1 MPTVNAMSRSL
12 LVAGLA
18 LMALAAPGCK
28 SAMIEDT
35 DIPDTVDTRAIY
47 DRVMEYRVAMEARD
61 VDAIL
66 AMVSRD
72 YYENAGTTDR
82 DTDDYGYDTLRDV
95 VLPKLRTNIKAVQY
109 RLLMRRIEVSKDHAT
124 ADFEYFYRFKYVEG
138 GHEAWT
144 QKNDFNRLEFAREA
158 GRWMIVSGL

>member
-1 MPTVNAMSRSL
+1 MAC
-12 LVAGLA
+12 LA
-18 LMALAAPGCK
+18 LLALAAPGCK
-28 SAMIEDT
+28 SAMIENT
-35 DIPDTVDTRAIY
+35 EIPDNENTRAIY
-47 DRVMEYRVAMEARD
+47 ERVMEYRVAMEARD

-82 DTDDYGYDTLRDV
+82 DSDDYGYDTLRDT

-109 RLLMRRIEVSKDHAT
+109 RVLMRRIEVDKDHAT
-124 ADFEYFYRFKYVEG
+124 ADFEYFYRFKFVEG

-144 QKNDFNRLEFAREA
+144 QKNDFNRLEFVREA
-158 GRWMIVSGL
+158 DRWMIVGGL